1 MNHKMAKEIQKTL
14 EVYTDNEDEFRFVG
28 WQLFHTLGDLARSRF
43 DKIVEEYLYAKEKRG
58 N

>member
-43 DKIVEEYLYAKEKRG
+43 DKIVEEYLKAGK
-58 N
+58 